1 MTPEQRLYA
10 ECINRH
16 IIAAIWP
23 FKIPGDKIPSLDV
36 QYAKIMKRK
45 NPVIYFG
52 IYRLEARKS
61 MLWLESSNLDE
72 FADMADL
79 GTRFVNKAFDFVQK
93 CILLRNKLLREQR
106 ANGKDKYFI
115 QRQTKIKEL

>member
-1 MTPEQRLYA
+1 
-10 ECINRH
+10 
-16 IIAAIWP
+16 
-23 FKIPGDKIPSLDV
+23 
-36 QYAKIMKRK
+36 
-45 NPVIYFG
+45 
-52 IYRLEARKS
+52 

-79 GTRFVNKAFDFVQK
+79 GTRFVNKSFDFVQK

>member
-1 MTPEQRLYA
+1 MTPEQHLYA

-16 IIAAIWP
+16 IITAIWP

-36 QYAKIMKRK
+36 QCAKLMKRK
-45 NPVIYFG
+45 QPVFYFG

-106 ANGKDKYFI
+106 ANGKVKPII
-115 QRQTKIKEL
+115 QRKNQVKE